1 MKTTALT
8 HFIGIVPF
16 GQQHTTWYCIGFG
29 KSGHWQS
36 YSVHLTEADA
46 KRQRARLYRV
56 HRELA
61 AERAARRRK

>member
-1 MKTTALT
+1 MKLT
-8 HFIGIVPF
+8 VLGVFIGIVPI
-16 GQQHTTWYCIGFG
+16 GNKPVRWYVIGFG

-36 YSVHLTEADA
+36 FSVHQTEADA
-46 KRQRARLYRV
+46 KRQRTTLYRV

>member
-1 MKTTALT
+1 MKTTALA

-36 YSVHLTEADA
+36 YSCHLTEADA

-61 AERAARRRK
+61 AEQAARRRK